1 MNNYGALKSLPAQTT
16 IKGQPHQLSYITH
29 QEAGILKRLG
39 GSGENF
45 NGVPAYVRTDDYV
58 PSNTTSYADMNPN
71 VSAGYQ
77 QALDSG
83 YTGASGGG
91 GGGNN
96 SNKPQTDASYFNSL
110 GDDEQMALLLE
121 NNRIANLEAD
131 RINQIKAD
139 ALAEQALLEERAVK
153 IEKARERVKA
163 ARDAEANA
171 ITATPLSSTGQV
183 GDVSEELTRL
193 SGDTTETS
201 VNPNSMVFS
210 KDGKVVTS
218 TLDGNTFTNEYLDPE
233 VYTAMTGNKAPTGIE
248 LYDRDDV
255 NASDLRMSAPKS
267 NSTFKE
273 SLFGLFSDPTGVG
286 TRSYFVPGYGDVMA
300 SSPAEAYEKAQFFKD
315 NPELAASYAKG
326 LGAPDFVTGD
336 TDGDGIMDTYSGGAD
351 VRVGDAITDPNFD
364 PKLNPT
370 TAKYYDDYFPAQAD
384 KFDADGNIYDDEFF
398 AGSGSFAEEGSV
410 NQSMLDTYGGVED
423 AGGYFDM
430 FDGNW
435 TVGGIEIPFSE
446 AIVDLLKGSS
456 GDTSVG
462 GGGNGGGGNGGGGN
476 DNDPTFKYTD
486 IFKPNMMNFSMISG
500 GGGGG
505 IWDRFRNSYLTK
517 YGLEGES
524 ADIEEIKLSYD
535 PVYGVYYYSDG
546 TLVNPEDLEG
556 LNIGEVFQE
565 EVGKTKSGRQK
576 FDAKTGELIE
586 TKLYDQTYSTPEGE
600 EITGNQTFAADGI
613 GSDGSYTSDPRIY
626 DPETGTM
633 VSSTQYNLNLS
644 RQAEADYLASL
655 NQGD

>member
-171 ITATPLSSTGQV
+171 ITATPPSSTGQV

-351 VRVGDAITDPNFD
+351 VRVGDAITDQNFD

-398 AGSGSFAEEGSV
+398 AGSGSFAEEDSV

-435 TVGGIEIPFSE
+435 TIGGIEIPFSE
-446 AIVDLLKGSS
+446 AIVDLIS
-456 GDTSVG
+456 GDGDGDG
-462 GGGNGGGGNGGGGN
+462 GDGDGDGG
-476 DNDPTFKYTD
+476 D
-486 IFKPNMMNFSMISG
+486 G
-500 GGGGG
+500 GGGGTTYTTSAKSG
-505 IWDRFRNSYLTK
+505 KKDQFGKVYRMQKGGGNWGNFFRNWLGPSERIDLSVTK
-517 YGLEGES
+517 DKQGNYTT
-524 ADIEEIKLSYD
+524 AD
-535 PVYGVYYYSDG
+535 
-546 TLVNPEDLEG
+546 
-556 LNIGEVFQE
+556 
-565 EVGKTKSGRQK
+565 GRYVPK
-576 FDAKTGELIE
+576 ELAETSRITDANQSVKTG
-586 TKLYDQTYSTPEGE
+586 TE
-600 EITGNQTFAADGI
+600 EYVIPA
-613 GSDGSYTSDPRIY
+613 SSYTIPNQIQTTDIGAFPIKGYENGRPIY
-626 DPETGTM
+626 
-633 VSSTQYNLNLS
+633 
-644 RQAEADYLASL
+644 
-655 NQGD
+655 

>member
-16 IKGQPHQLSYITH
+16 IKGQPHQLSYITP
-29 QEAGILKRLG
+29 QEAGVLKMLG
-39 GSGENF
+39 GAGKNV
-45 NGVPAYVRTDDYV
+45 NGVPAYYKQLDDIVTKISTDVTNGGSDNPTFGYGMANETQITKNGNSYGITLADGTKV
-58 PSNTTSYADMNPN
+58 SASKDLGLVYGRDFGKGVNATTSVANINKALQEQKIEELGGTDNAA
-71 VSAGYQ
+71 VSAYLAQ
-77 QALDSG
+77 QEEAARLQKIKDDKSDDRQAVFQQENLDRLAS
-83 YTGASGGG
+83 TGGKQQGDGFLTDLAGAGQSLLDL
-91 GGGNN
+91 GGNIYDDI
-96 SNKPQTDASYFNSL
+96 T
-110 GDDEQMALLLE
+110 GD
-121 NNRIANLEAD
+121 
-131 RINQIKAD
+131 
-139 ALAEQALLEERAVK
+139 
-153 IEKARERVKA
+153 
-163 ARDAEANA
+163 
-171 ITATPLSSTGQV
+171 
-183 GDVSEELTRL
+183 
-193 SGDTTETS
+193 
-201 VNPNSMVFS
+201 
-210 KDGKVVTS
+210 
-218 TLDGNTFTNEYLDPE
+218 
-233 VYTAMTGNKAPTGIE
+233 
-248 LYDRDDV
+248 
-255 NASDLRMSAPKS
+255 
-267 NSTFKE
+267 
-273 SLFGLFSDPTGVG
+273 
-286 TRSYFVPGYGDVMA
+286 
-300 SSPAEAYEKAQFFKD
+300 
-315 NPELAASYAKG
+315 YAKG

-351 VRVGDAITDPNFD
+351 VRVGDAITDQNFD